1 MDLTFYSIMKVKN
14 PDDNYNV
21 LDLDQLVENVRRIM
35 QNVDPR
41 VIKPE
46 SYLYSE
52 LMKKHPVETELG
64 LDADLNKFIQRY
76 NGKIQYDGDLDD
88 VVDLVDVRFKPITP
102 EYDTLI
108 HQNWFWTGSLLD
120 KNLSQIMANKVIGS
134 KDEDCPTYLK
144 ETYSPCGDDDDL
156 GSSGFGLSMDL
167 QEMHNFALLFEIDV
181 KELQK
186 TRNIFYDPEG
196 LSGAGFGKN
205 IEYLSTYIIFGG
217 IPCQAIKSI
226 KCPIIQSWQPY
237 GGTLMEYLE
246 SPGSVQLREVKN

>member
-1 MDLTFYSIMKVKN
+1 MKLRN
-14 PDDNYNV
+14 PGDNYNV
-21 LDLDQLVENVRRIM
+21 LDLDQLVKNVMRIM
-35 QNVDPR
+35 QNVDSR

-52 LMKKHPVETELG
+52 LMKKHPVKPELG
-64 LDADLNKFIQRY
+64 LDADLAKFIQRY
-76 NGKIQYDGDLDD
+76 NGEIQYDENCDED
-88 VVDLVDVRFKPITP
+88 VDLVDVRFKPITP
-102 EYDTLI
+102 RNDTLI
-108 HQNWFWTGSLLD
+108 HQNWFWTGDVLD
-120 KNLSQIMANKVIGS
+120 KNISQIMSNKVIGS
-134 KDEDCPTYLK
+134 NEEDCPTYLK
-144 ETYSPCGDDDDL
+144 ETYLPCGDDDDL
-156 GSSGFGLSMDL
+156 GSCEYGVSMDL
-167 QEMHNFALLFEIDV
+167 QVMHSLSLLFEIDV